1 MKPLDFI
8 KSCINNGR
16 IYWTYHVNMRLHERY
31 IPRQSIILSVDTYEV
46 IEEYKDD
53 KYLPSYLIY
62 ATHADEIF
70 HLHVAIDIDND
81 VVIIIKA
88 YKPSSEKWEFD
99 GKTRR
104 IS

>member
-8 KSCINNGR
+8 KSCISNGR
-16 IYWTYHVNMRLHERY
+16 IYWTYHVNMRLRERH
-31 IPRQSIILSVDTYEV
+31 IPRQSIISSVDTYEV

-62 ATHADEIF
+62 ATHANEVF
-70 HLHVAIDIDND
+70 HLHVAMDINND
-81 VVIIIKA
+81 VVIIITA
-88 YKPSSEKWEFD
+88 YKPSSDKWESN

-104 IS
+104 ML